1 MKISKY
7 ILYYRDRYDNED
19 LPRSTPSSEYNRSR
33 AVPRWESS
41 ELPYHVY
48 DFSMAE
54 SRVASWVADQ
64 QRNNNNKPH
73 FSAPVVC
80 PCGCRNEGDHTQQT
94 QTQTQT
100 QTFTATQTTVVQ

>member
-7 ILYYRDRYDNED
+7 ILYYRDHYDNED

-41 ELPYHVY
+41 ELPYHDY

-54 SRVASWVADQ
+54 SRVSSWVADQ

-80 PCGCRNEGDHTQQT
+80 PCGCRNLGCN
-94 QTQTQT
+94 
-100 QTFTATQTTVVQ
+100 